1 MQSTLLPTLYILP
14 SRFAFCVVALTSLAA
29 CGGGVDD
36 ASGTAAAAGCP
47 RVQQS
52 DIWINNRLG
61 CMAVGQRLIDLASNA
76 AGTRGDRAF
85 VIRQLTLDAG
95 FNNVLPG
102 GRARYFRHFIC
113 VRSAPADLAPMSLAS
128 DLAVA
133 IGTSNFSTTKPPQV
147 SAVTLTVEGGNQAG
161 SVSMPCD
168 PAVHPVI
175 VDFDT
180 RLIQSIN
187 PRALAALQIYDL

>member
-1 MQSTLLPTLYILP
+1 MHSNLLPTLHTRLF
-14 SRFAFCVVALTSLAA
+14 RFLFCVVAMTSLAA
-29 CGGGVDD
+29 CGGGGDE

-47 RVQQS
+47 RAQQS
-52 DIWINNRLG
+52 DIWINNRLD
-61 CMAVGQRLIDLASNA
+61 CLAVGQRLIDLAASA
-76 AGTRGDRAF
+76 TGTRSDRPF

-113 VRSAPADLAPMSLAS
+113 VRNVPANLAPMNLAT

-147 SAVTLTVEGGNQAG
+147 SAVSLTVEGGNQAG

-180 RLIQSIN
+180 RLIQSLN
-187 PRALAALQIYDL
+187 PRALTALQIYDL